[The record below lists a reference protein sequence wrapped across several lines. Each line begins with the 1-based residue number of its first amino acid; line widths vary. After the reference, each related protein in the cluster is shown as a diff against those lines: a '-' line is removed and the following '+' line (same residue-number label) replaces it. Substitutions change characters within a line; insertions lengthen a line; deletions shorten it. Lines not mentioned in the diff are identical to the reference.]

1 MHIRPPDR
9 LIRATPPASRRSR
22 RRQLALRWMVAGS
35 LLLHL
40 AVFALIWLLHR
51 DQAPDD
57 TVAAT
62 SDVAV
67 VFQSAGK
74 QEASTASP
82 NPAPEPSTALG
93 NPQGL
98 PNPPTPTTAT
108 NPPSQAPAPPPQPV
122 PPAPQ
127 APQETPEQT
136 PPAPQQEASLQP
148 PQPETPPTPPAP
160 APPPVPQPPPPPP
173 PAPPTPPAP
182 KQPPTVSLDPSDEGE
197 APIVPQFI
205 PPEPPAPLPPLT
217 LPTPPRPPPRPR
229 AFTQSVPKSS
239 SGFPL
244 PQNWSLATGPES
256 LLSQRGTDVSS
267 RSRGSKSDASYKH
280 LAGADPGEDWA
291 AELHRWASDHAYYP
305 REAADNGEEG
315 VATIQATI
323 NRYGK
328 VLSVDLV
335 DRSGSTFLDASWLGE
350 WRNATVPRF
359 PPGTPEDTTTILYT
373 IHYILV
379 RR

>member
-9 LIRATPPASRRSR
+9 FVRATPPVSRRSQR
-22 RRQLALRWMVAGS
+22 RRTALRWMLAGS

-40 AVFALIWLLHR
+40 AIFGLVWLLHR
-51 DQAPDD
+51 RGAPEE
-57 TVAAT
+57 TESAA

-82 NPAPEPSTALG
+82 TPTPTPSTQMG
-93 NPQGL
+93 NPQGV
-98 PNPPTPTTAT
+98 PNPPAPTVAT
-108 NPPSQAPAPPPQPV
+108 SVPSQAPAPPPQPR
-122 PPAPQ
+122 PPALQPPQPAPQ
-127 APQETPEQT
+127 EAAAPQR
-136 PPAPQQEASLQP
+136 EASLQP
-148 PQPETPPTPPAP
+148 PQAETPPAP
-160 APPPVPQPPPPPP
+160 TPQPAPPPPQ
-173 PAPPTPPAP
+173 
-182 KQPPTVSLDPSDEGE
+182 QPPTVSLDPSDEGE
-197 APIVPQFI
+197 TPIVPRFVMPQ
-205 PPEPPAPLPPLT
+205 PPAPLPPL
-217 LPTPPRPPPRPR
+217 PPRTPPRPR
-229 AFTQSVPKSS
+229 AFTQSVPRSP
-239 SGFPL
+239 SGFPQ
-244 PQNWSLATGPES
+244 PQNWSLASGPES

-267 RSRGSKSDASYKH
+267 RPRGSQSNADYKH

-305 REAADNGEEG
+305 REAAENGEEG

-323 NRYGK
+323 DRYGK

-335 DRSGSTFLDASWLGE
+335 DRSGSAFLDMAWVGE
-350 WRNATVPRF
+350 WRHAMVPRF
-359 PPGTPEDTTTILYT
+359 PPGTTEDTTTILYT